1 VAGRVDVTS
10 LVVNARGEYWNHNS
24 AYHPWILQ
32 ATTGRRASALDVG
45 CGEGLLVQRLAT
57 VYGRVVGIDPDP
69 KAVSRARHRAV
80 DLPTVDLFECGL
92 LDYEP
97 GEQFDL
103 VTAIA
108 TLHHLN
114 LRAGL
119 RKLASLVRPGGA
131 LRIVG
136 LAASQTPLDL
146 LVDLARL
153 PLVRLSGAL
162 HHEADPIGVATMDP
176 QQGLREIRATAGQEL
191 PGANLRRGLYYRY
204 LLNWDRSA

>member
-1 VAGRVDVTS
+1 VTAG
-10 LVVNARGEYWNHNS
+10 GEYWNHNS

-32 ATTGRRASALDVG
+32 AAPARRASALDVG

-57 VYGRVVGIDPDP
+57 TYDRVVGIDPDP
-69 KAVSRARHRAV
+69 KAVSRARDWAV
-80 DLPTVDLFECGL
+80 DVPNIDLFECGL

-97 GEQFDL
+97 AEQFDL

-108 TLHHLN
+108 TLHHLD

-136 LAASQTPLDL
+136 LAANQTPLDL
-146 LVDLARL
+146 LVDLARV

-162 HHEADPIGVATMDP
+162 HHEADPIDVAIIDP
-176 QQGLREIRATAGQEL
+176 QQGLREIRAAAEQEL

-204 LLNWDRSA
+204 LLSWHRSA